1 MKSASPFATYA
12 NATLT
17 LSVPTSELTS
27 DAYGNPVPKYRQFQ
41 LTALLQPSSN
51 PRITYQAGSDKNAQA
66 MSGYLVEPQTLPDT
80 VKLPVVAEAVITTG
94 IDRQEK
100 GNFEIF
106 PTVQDPFLIAQKV
119 EIVTEIVGIF
129 RRIN

>member
-27 DAYGNPVPKYRQFQ
+27 DAYGNPVPKYQQFQ

-51 PRITYQAGSDKNAQA
+51 PKITYQAGSDKNAQA

-80 VKLPVVAEAVITTG
+80 VKLPAVAAVSITTG
-94 IDRQEK
+94 IGREEK
-100 GNFEIF
+100 GNFEIL
-106 PTVQDPFLIAQKV
+106 PTVQDPFLVAQGV
-119 EIVTEIVGIF
+119 EIVTRIEGVF